1 MVCRL
6 GSHWITHMKK
16 TYTAPVLRVCGSLEA
31 LTEGVGNGGGFPGK
45 GNAYGHDKRK
55 TPLTFS

>member
-16 TYTAPVLRVCGSLEA
+16 TYTAPLLHVLGPVEA
-31 LTEGVGNGGGFPGK
+31 LTQGYGNGGGFPGK
-45 GNAYGHDKRK
+45 GHAYGHNKK
-55 TPLTFS
+55 KHLTFS